1 MSCSASPKNRQSRVQ
16 RQSINRHRRAQD
28 KNLNTRLLQGK
39 THYKSTYEGE
49 QEQPIETKKYRP
61 ACHPHQNKWS
71 FPKKPASGGRP
82 PRDKR
87 HRAKER
93 AKKGSFVYNPA

>member
-49 QEQPIETKKYRP
+49 QEQPIETKKYLKEQESERFNSCYRP
-61 ACHPHQNKWS
+61 LKSIVPDNLS
-71 FPKKPASGGRP
+71 
-82 PRDKR
+82 
-87 HRAKER
+87 
-93 AKKGSFVYNPA
+93 GSFRTDG